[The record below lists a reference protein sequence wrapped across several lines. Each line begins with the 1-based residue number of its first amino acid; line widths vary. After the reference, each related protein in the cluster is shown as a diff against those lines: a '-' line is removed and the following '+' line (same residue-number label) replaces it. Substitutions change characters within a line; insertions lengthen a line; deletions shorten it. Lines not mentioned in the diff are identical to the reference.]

1 MRGLFRRLRALGQVH
16 FLVMVLGSA
25 PALAQE
31 VDASAQ
37 AGSFPGSDGPAGQA
51 APASSA
57 PPRPAAPMAPPA
69 PGPRRL
75 PVPLF
80 RPVALPAYGK
90 FPPPPGYIEKV
101 QHNRGLVGVGTGVFL
116 TSYALGIAYAA
127 ATGFKQQ
134 SGWVAAPVVGPFIAA
149 SQRDLDCDGTPSTP
163 AAVEA
168 CQRETMSEAG
178 AVAILAGI
186 GIGHVLGV
194 SLLAA
199 GLLDRRR
206 VWLREDLVSVD
217 VQVGPGMGYLR
228 VGGRF

>member
-1 MRGLFRRLRALGQVH
+1 MRGLLRRLRTLGQVN
-16 FLVMVLGSA
+16 FLVMVLGTG
-25 PALAQE
+25 PALAQ
-31 VDASAQ
+31 DPRPPASADQ
-37 AGSFPGSDGPAGQA
+37 VS
-51 APASSA
+51 APANA
-57 PPRPAAPMAPPA
+57 TPA
-69 PGPRRL
+69 GPRRL
-75 PVPLF
+75 PVPMF

-90 FPPPPGYIEKV
+90 FPPPPGYIEKA
-101 QHNRGLVGVGTGVFL
+101 QFNRGLVGVGTGVFL
-116 TSYALGIAYAA
+116 TSYGLGIAYAA

-134 SGWVAAPVVGPFIAA
+134 SGWVALPVFGPFIAA
-149 SQRDLDCDGTPSTP
+149 AQRDLDCEGTPSTP

-199 GLLDRRR
+199 GFLDRRR
-206 VWLREDLVSVD
+206 IWLRDDLVSVN
-217 VQVGPGMGYLR
+217 VQVGPGMGYFQ

>member
-1 MRGLFRRLRALGQVH
+1 MRGILWHLRTSAQVH
-16 FLVMVLGSA
+16 LLVMVLGTG
-25 PALAQE
+25 PVLAQE
-31 VDASAQ
+31 
-37 AGSFPGSDGPAGQA
+37 PPAPARADA
-51 APASSA
+51 APASG
-57 PPRPAAPMAPPA
+57 AAPVR
-69 PGPRRL
+69 PRRL
-75 PVPLF
+75 PVPMF

-101 QHNRGLVGVGTGVFL
+101 QFNRGLIGVGTGVFL
-116 TSYALGIAYAA
+116 ATYGLGIAYAA

-149 SQRDLDCDGTPSTP
+149 AQRDLDCEGTPSTP

-206 VWLREDLVSVD
+206 IWLREDLVSVN
-217 VQVGPGMGYLR
+217 VQVGPDMGYLQL
-228 VGGRF
+228 GGRF

>member
-1 MRGLFRRLRALGQVH
+1 MRGLLRRVGALGGVSC
-16 FLVMVLGSA
+16 LVIVLGTA
-25 PALAQE
+25 PARAQDLE
-31 VDASAQ
+31 A
-37 AGSFPGSDGPAGQA
+37 PAGTQAFPATGDEPEPPARAPAPPPRA
-51 APASSA
+51 AP
-57 PPRPAAPMAPPA
+57 P

-75 PVPLF
+75 PVPMF

-116 TSYALGIAYAA
+116 ASYGLGIAYAA
-127 ATGFKQQ
+127 ASGFKQQ
-134 SGWVAAPVVGPFIAA
+134 SGWVAAPVIGPFVAA
-149 SQRDLDCDGTPSTP
+149 SQRDLDCEGTPSTP

-199 GLLDRRR
+199 GFLDRRR
-206 VWLREDLVSVD
+206 IWVREDLVSVNF
-217 VQVGPGMGYLR
+217 QVGPGMGYFQ